1 MGHLDEMRL
10 PGIGTRAE
18 FVTDGGRRM
27 GVVRHH
33 GGRRELFVC
42 QPGDPDT
49 TAVAVDLTED
59 EAHTLVDAMDVISVT
74 EAAGERTYQ
83 VEGLVFEWLEVDE
96 NAPVVGSTIAEER
109 IRTRTGASIVAVLR
123 RDGAVPAP
131 DPQFVIAGGDTL
143 VVAGT
148 AEGVA
153 AVRELIR
160 AG

>member
-1 MGHLDEMRL
+1 MAHVSETRL

-18 FVTDGGRRM
+18 FVTDEGRRM

-49 TAVAVDLTED
+49 TEVAVQLSED
-59 EAHTLVDAMDVISVT
+59 EAHTLVDAFDVVSVT
-74 EAAGERTYQ
+74 EDGGERTYQ
-83 VEGLVFEWLEVDE
+83 VEGLVFEWLEVAED
-96 NAPVVGSTIAEER
+96 AAVVGSTIGEEQ
-109 IRTRTGASIVAVLR
+109 IRTRTGASVVAVLR
-123 RDGAVPAP
+123 GSGPVPAP

-148 AEGVA
+148 AEGVV

>member
-1 MGHLDEMRL
+1 MAHVDETRL

-18 FVTDGGRRM
+18 FVTDDGRRM

-49 TAVAVDLTED
+49 TDVAVHLSED
-59 EAHTLVDAMDVISVT
+59 EAHTLVDALDVASVT
-74 EAAGERTYQ
+74 EDAGERTYQ
-83 VEGLVFEWLEVDE
+83 VEGLVFEWLEVAED
-96 NAPVVGSTIAEER
+96 ASLVGSTIAEER
-109 IRTRTGASIVAVLR
+109 IRTRTGASVVAVLR
-123 RDGAVPAP
+123 ADGPVPAP
-131 DPQFVIAGGDTL
+131 DPQFTVRGGDTL

-153 AVRELIR
+153 AVRDLLR